1 MRRASTLPLRQPGIP
16 VGRHEDSL
24 TMYASLAIQP
34 PAQSQPA
41 TASAAPAA
49 DAQGFGEAL
58 RRAVAA
64 PASVPGNGVA
74 LAEAPAAAALP
85 ACTLDLAEA
94 VDPAALLP
102 AALTLAV
109 TELARGSPAKAQAAA
124 ETTEV
129 AEGLKPDQPKPDG
142 LLTIPGLVMAPP
154 PLPPAAAATAA
165 TTPELLLSAAAM
177 PNSPQPK
184 PALQRGTAAPVLPQA
199 EHGLHAAEAAPL
211 PAPPAAQPASLPP
224 LLPAFPTVA
233 HEVGHHAPPHAVAGQ
248 AEATAGPD
256 APAAVLSAMH
266 QATGE
271 APRDAPR
278 AAPMPPARQVMPM
291 AMAMLLSPGATPTL
305 SVTLDPAELG
315 RLEIRVGREAGGAS
329 LRLIAERP
337 ETLSLLVRDQ
347 RDLQQGL
354 AQSGIT
360 LNADGIRFEMA
371 EQDGHARQEQQ
382 RRPGGRSRPLA
393 ETNSANP
400 QQVVQLSLLDIR
412 I

>member
-1 MRRASTLPLRQPGIP
+1 
-16 VGRHEDSL
+16 
-24 TMYASLAIQP
+24 MYASLAIQP

-49 DAQGFGEAL
+49 EAQGFGEAL

-64 PASVPGNGVA
+64 PASVPGNGAA
-74 LAEAPAAAALP
+74 LAEAPASAAALP
-85 ACTLDLAEA
+85 AGTVDLAEA

-109 TELARGSPAKAQAAA
+109 TELAPASPAKAQAAA
-124 ETTEV
+124 ETPEV

-142 LLTIPGLVMAPP
+142 LVTIPGLVMAPP

-165 TTPELLLSAAAM
+165 TPPEPLLSAAAM
-177 PNSPQPK
+177 PNLPQPK
-184 PALQRGTAAPVLPQA
+184 PALQRGTAAVVLPQA
-199 EHGLHAAEAAPL
+199 EHGLHAAEAAPQ

-233 HEVGHHAPPHAVAGQ
+233 HEAGHHAPPHALAGQ

-256 APAAVLSAMH
+256 APAALLSAMH

-271 APRDAPR
+271 VLREAPR

-329 LRLIAERP
+329 LRLITERP

-360 LNADGIRFEMA
+360 LTADGIRFEMA

-400 QQVVQLSLLDIR
+400 QQLVQLSLLDIR

>member
-1 MRRASTLPLRQPGIP
+1 
-16 VGRHEDSL
+16 V
-24 TMYASLAIQP
+24 
-34 PAQSQPA
+34 
-41 TASAAPAA
+41 
-49 DAQGFGEAL
+49 
-58 RRAVAA
+58 V
-64 PASVPGNGVA
+64 
-74 LAEAPAAAALP
+74 
-85 ACTLDLAEA
+85 
-94 VDPAALLP
+94 
-102 AALTLAV
+102 
-109 TELARGSPAKAQAAA
+109 
-124 ETTEV
+124 
-129 AEGLKPDQPKPDG
+129 
-142 LLTIPGLVMAPP
+142 
-154 PLPPAAAATAA
+154 
-165 TTPELLLSAAAM
+165 
-177 PNSPQPK
+177 
-184 PALQRGTAAPVLPQA
+184 
-199 EHGLHAAEAAPL
+199 
-211 PAPPAAQPASLPP
+211 
-224 LLPAFPTVA
+224 
-233 HEVGHHAPPHAVAGQ
+233 GQ
-248 AEATAGPD
+248 AEATAGPE
-256 APAAVLSAMH
+256 APAALLSAMH

-271 APRDAPR
+271 ALREAPR

-400 QQVVQLSLLDIR
+400 QQIVQLSLLDIR